1 MSKKKKKIIK
11 YFKIIDKIQ
20 NTRKKNNANWMDIC
34 RVALKSSPDETI
46 KLMKEINKCDDRISK
61 LFKSIK

>member
-1 MSKKKKKIIK
+1 MKNNKKKIEK
-11 YFKIIDKIQ
+11 YLRIIDKIQ
-20 NTRKKNNANWMDIC
+20 NTRTKNNSNWMDIC

-46 KLMKEINKCDDRISK
+46 KLMKEINKCDDKISK

>member
-1 MSKKKKKIIK
+1 
-11 YFKIIDKIQ
+11 
-20 NTRKKNNANWMDIC
+20 MDIC

-46 KLMKEINKCDDRISK
+46 KLMKEINKCDDKISK